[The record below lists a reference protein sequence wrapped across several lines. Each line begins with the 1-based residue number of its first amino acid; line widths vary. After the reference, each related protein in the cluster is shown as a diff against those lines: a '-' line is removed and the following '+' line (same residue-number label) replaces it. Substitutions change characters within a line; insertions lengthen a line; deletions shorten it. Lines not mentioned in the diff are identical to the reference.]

1 MVTTFRPVGPS
12 CTMCDTMKPWTKLQ
26 FTPYVQDLSE
36 ELGEGL
42 RSRYSDL
49 GDAPFWAVLIGYDG
63 GRKMVF
69 RTDVE

>member
-1 MVTTFRPVGPS
+1 
-12 CTMCDTMKPWTKLQ
+12 MKPWTILQ

-36 ELGEGL
+36 DLGEGL

-49 GDAPFWAVLIGYDG
+49 GDAPFWAILIGYDG